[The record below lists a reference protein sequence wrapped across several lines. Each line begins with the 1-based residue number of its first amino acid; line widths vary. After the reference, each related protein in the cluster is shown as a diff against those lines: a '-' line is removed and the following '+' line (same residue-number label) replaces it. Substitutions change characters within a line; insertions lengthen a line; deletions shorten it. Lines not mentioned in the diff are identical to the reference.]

1 MTGILLFIH
10 RYKACKESAAAQ
22 AFYSRLATL
31 SALQSLSSGP
41 LSPFLLQQHF
51 LARAAAMANA
61 SATSPGY
68 ETKEASVDLT
78 LKTVGL
84 GSPPLR

>member
-1 MTGILLFIH
+1 MF

-22 AFYSRLATL
+22 ALYSRLATL
-31 SALQSLSSGP
+31 QALQSLSSGP

-51 LARAAAMANA
+51 LARAAAMATA
-61 SATSPGY
+61 STTSPPHY
-68 ETKEASVDLT
+68 ETKESSVDLT
-78 LKTVGL
+78 LKNVGL